1 MKHIFRYLGVTLLLA
16 GIISACSPEK
26 ITHPSEA
33 GIPSATQ
40 IEPVISVDQEIN
52 QVTFALPA
60 GTKGLIPVWLFQD
73 KTGDW
78 TQYSAQNGLK
88 KIFTTAGDYS
98 VRMHLMNSNGMSPD
112 FVQKTFH
119 IDNTIM
125 NFDKYNTMLT
135 GGSQKEWR
143 IDNSVAGH
151 MGCGPSGTSG
161 TEWWSANP
169 DDKKDWGVYDN
180 RMTFVLEGNVY
191 QFDPGAAGT
200 IYVNTGISSEPYGSH
215 NTNDGN
221 DYLYPV
227 EAQTAEW
234 SWEVDGEDLYLILP
248 ANTYWPYYANVDF
261 IANPRF
267 KVESISTKSADLVI
281 DNGEIAWHFTI
292 TSGAAE
298 VKFNGFNYNHEANL
312 WKPVDT
318 EGAHSYSFF
327 YAPGWTQIADPEVSC
342 AGGKYTFSLPSAT
355 SEQWQAQCFII
366 PTTDLPLSAATNY
379 DFSCI
384 LNSSTDIKKVTLKLT
399 DTTNDGNFLFTENV
413 NLTAF
418 EDYVFYLS
426 DLPGI
431 DAAAVKM
438 VFDFGGNPDNTEV
451 SVSNI
456 VLKDHAIDD
465 GTVLP
470 SVPEDPVAG
479 PEEYKYDSEANL
491 WKAADAAH
499 SYSFF
504 YAPSWSQLPDPEVEN
519 NGNEYLLKLPS
530 ATFAQWQAQFHI
542 IPDNPVALE
551 SSKSYDFSVV
561 LNSTTDIRAVT
572 LKLTENGND
581 DNFLFTENVN
591 LTAFE
596 DYIFDLSDLPGID
609 AAAVKMV
616 FDFGGNPDNTEISVS
631 NIVLK
636 DHAIDDGTVLP
647 SVPEDPV
654 AGPEEYKYD
663 SEANLWK
670 AADAAHSYS
679 FFYAPSWSQLPDP
692 EVENNGNEY
701 LLKLPSA
708 TFAQWQAQFHII
720 PDNPV
725 ALESSKSY
733 DFSVVLNSTTDIRA
747 VTLKLTENGNDDNF
761 LFTEN
766 VNLTAFEDYIFD
778 LSDLP
783 GIDAAAVKMVFD
795 FGGNPDNTEV
805 TIKRIV
811 LKDHAIDD
819 GTHKG
824 GASGENPGGGL
835 DTSGTDIWDNAK
847 VSYTWWY
854 SMADWSGTLTPE
866 ISTISNGWKVVIPA
880 GIGGS
885 EWQGQTHFTLDAPA
899 YAAKKYDF
907 CVTLNSSA
915 ACTCTVKLAWEGN
928 DKDHAFF
935 YDGNVALSAYE
946 DFQYIQSGVSP
957 DADYDKLALFIDL
970 GRTPAGAEVEIKDI
984 HLYEH

>member
-312 WKPVDT
+312 WKPVDA

-438 VFDFGGNPDNTEV
+438 VFDFGGNPDNTE
-451 SVSNI
+451 
-456 VLKDHAIDD
+456 
-465 GTVLP
+465 
-470 SVPEDPVAG
+470 
-479 PEEYKYDSEANL
+479 
-491 WKAADAAH
+491 
-499 SYSFF
+499 
-504 YAPSWSQLPDPEVEN
+504 
-519 NGNEYLLKLPS
+519 
-530 ATFAQWQAQFHI
+530 
-542 IPDNPVALE
+542 
-551 SSKSYDFSVV
+551 
-561 LNSTTDIRAVT
+561 
-572 LKLTENGND
+572 
-581 DNFLFTENVN
+581 
-591 LTAFE
+591 
-596 DYIFDLSDLPGID
+596 
-609 AAAVKMV
+609 
-616 FDFGGNPDNTEISVS
+616 ISVS

-679 FFYAPSWSQLPDP
+679 FFYAPSWSQIPDP

-708 TFAQWQAQFHII
+708 TFAQWQAQFFII

-747 VTLKLTENGNDDNF
+747 VTLKLTDVSSDDNF

-899 YAAKKYDF
+899 SAAKKYDF

-928 DKDHAFF
+928 DTDHAFF

>member
-215 NTNDGN
+215 NTNDGK

-312 WKPVDT
+312 WKPVDA

-438 VFDFGGNPDNTEV
+438 VFDFGGNPDNTEI

-470 SVPEDPVAG
+470 SVPEEPVAG

-499 SYSFF
+499 SYSFY
-504 YAPSWSQLPDPEVEN
+504 YAPSWSQLPDPEVVN

-530 ATFAQWQAQFHI
+530 ATFSQWQAQFFI

-591 LTAFE
+591 L
-596 DYIFDLSDLPGID
+596 S
-609 AAAVKMV
+609 
-616 FDFGGNPDNTEISVS
+616 
-631 NIVLK
+631 
-636 DHAIDDGTVLP
+636 
-647 SVPEDPV
+647 
-654 AGPEEYKYD
+654 
-663 SEANLWK
+663 
-670 AADAAHSYS
+670 
-679 FFYAPSWSQLPDP
+679 
-692 EVENNGNEY
+692 
-701 LLKLPSA
+701 
-708 TFAQWQAQFHII
+708 
-720 PDNPV
+720 
-725 ALESSKSY
+725 
-733 DFSVVLNSTTDIRA
+733 
-747 VTLKLTENGNDDNF
+747 
-761 LFTEN
+761 
-766 VNLTAFEDYIFD
+766 AFEDYIFD

-899 YAAKKYDF
+899 SAAKKYDF

>member
-312 WKPVDT
+312 WKPVDA

-399 DTTNDGNFLFTENV
+399 DTANDGNFLFTENV

-470 SVPEDPVAG
+470 SVPEEPVAG

-542 IPDNPVALE
+542 IPD
-551 SSKSYDFSVV
+551 S
-561 LNSTTDIRAVT
+561 
-572 LKLTENGND
+572 
-581 DNFLFTENVN
+581 
-591 LTAFE
+591 
-596 DYIFDLSDLPGID
+596 
-609 AAAVKMV
+609 
-616 FDFGGNPDNTEISVS
+616 
-631 NIVLK
+631 
-636 DHAIDDGTVLP
+636 
-647 SVPEDPV
+647 
-654 AGPEEYKYD
+654 
-663 SEANLWK
+663 
-670 AADAAHSYS
+670 
-679 FFYAPSWSQLPDP
+679 
-692 EVENNGNEY
+692 
-701 LLKLPSA
+701 
-708 TFAQWQAQFHII
+708 
-720 PDNPV
+720 PV

-866 ISTISNGWKVVIPA
+866 ISTISNGWKVVIPE

-885 EWQGQTHFTLDAPA
+885 EWQGQTHFILDAPA
-899 YAAKKYDF
+899 SAAKKYDF

-928 DKDHAFF
+928 DTDHAFF

>member
-312 WKPVDT
+312 WKPVDA

-491 WKAADAAH
+491 WKAADGAH
-499 SYSFF
+499 SCTFF
-504 YAPSWSQLPDPEVEN
+504 YAPSWNQLPDPELAN

-530 ATFAQWQAQFHI
+530 ATFAQWQAQFFI

-572 LKLTENGND
+572 LKLTD
-581 DNFLFTENVN
+581 
-591 LTAFE
+591 
-596 DYIFDLSDLPGID
+596 
-609 AAAVKMV
+609 
-616 FDFGGNPDNTEISVS
+616 VS
-631 NIVLK
+631 
-636 DHAIDDGTVLP
+636 
-647 SVPEDPV
+647 S
-654 AGPEEYKYD
+654 
-663 SEANLWK
+663 
-670 AADAAHSYS
+670 
-679 FFYAPSWSQLPDP
+679 
-692 EVENNGNEY
+692 
-701 LLKLPSA
+701 
-708 TFAQWQAQFHII
+708 
-720 PDNPV
+720 
-725 ALESSKSY
+725 
-733 DFSVVLNSTTDIRA
+733 
-747 VTLKLTENGNDDNF
+747 DDNF

-899 YAAKKYDF
+899 SAAKKYDF

-915 ACTCTVKLAWEGN
+915 ACTCSVKLAWEGN

>member
-215 NTNDGN
+215 NTNDGK

-312 WKPVDT
+312 WKPVDA

-504 YAPSWSQLPDPEVEN
+504 YAPSWSQLPN
-519 NGNEYLLKLPS
+519 
-530 ATFAQWQAQFHI
+530 
-542 IPDNPVALE
+542 
-551 SSKSYDFSVV
+551 
-561 LNSTTDIRAVT
+561 
-572 LKLTENGND
+572 
-581 DNFLFTENVN
+581 
-591 LTAFE
+591 
-596 DYIFDLSDLPGID
+596 
-609 AAAVKMV
+609 
-616 FDFGGNPDNTEISVS
+616 
-631 NIVLK
+631 
-636 DHAIDDGTVLP
+636 
-647 SVPEDPV
+647 
-654 AGPEEYKYD
+654 
-663 SEANLWK
+663 
-670 AADAAHSYS
+670 
-679 FFYAPSWSQLPDP
+679 P

-899 YAAKKYDF
+899 SAAKKYDF

-928 DKDHAFF
+928 DTDHAFF

>member
-215 NTNDGN
+215 NTNDGK

-312 WKPVDT
+312 WKPVDA

-530 ATFAQWQAQFHI
+530 ATFAQWQAQFFI

-591 LTAFE
+591 L
-596 DYIFDLSDLPGID
+596 S
-609 AAAVKMV
+609 
-616 FDFGGNPDNTEISVS
+616 
-631 NIVLK
+631 
-636 DHAIDDGTVLP
+636 
-647 SVPEDPV
+647 
-654 AGPEEYKYD
+654 
-663 SEANLWK
+663 
-670 AADAAHSYS
+670 
-679 FFYAPSWSQLPDP
+679 
-692 EVENNGNEY
+692 
-701 LLKLPSA
+701 
-708 TFAQWQAQFHII
+708 
-720 PDNPV
+720 
-725 ALESSKSY
+725 
-733 DFSVVLNSTTDIRA
+733 
-747 VTLKLTENGNDDNF
+747 
-761 LFTEN
+761 
-766 VNLTAFEDYIFD
+766 AFEDYIFD

-899 YAAKKYDF
+899 SAAKKYDF

>member
-215 NTNDGN
+215 NTNDGK

-312 WKPVDT
+312 WKPVDA

-542 IPDNPVALE
+542 IPD
-551 SSKSYDFSVV
+551 S
-561 LNSTTDIRAVT
+561 
-572 LKLTENGND
+572 
-581 DNFLFTENVN
+581 
-591 LTAFE
+591 
-596 DYIFDLSDLPGID
+596 
-609 AAAVKMV
+609 
-616 FDFGGNPDNTEISVS
+616 
-631 NIVLK
+631 
-636 DHAIDDGTVLP
+636 
-647 SVPEDPV
+647 
-654 AGPEEYKYD
+654 
-663 SEANLWK
+663 
-670 AADAAHSYS
+670 
-679 FFYAPSWSQLPDP
+679 
-692 EVENNGNEY
+692 
-701 LLKLPSA
+701 
-708 TFAQWQAQFHII
+708 
-720 PDNPV
+720 PV

-899 YAAKKYDF
+899 SAAKKYDF

-928 DKDHAFF
+928 DTDHAFF

>member
-312 WKPVDT
+312 WKPVDA

-399 DTTNDGNFLFTENV
+399 DTANDGNFLFTENV

-504 YAPSWSQLPDPEVEN
+504 YAPSWSQLPNPEVEN

-530 ATFAQWQAQFHI
+530 ATFAQWQAQF
-542 IPDNPVALE
+542 
-551 SSKSYDFSVV
+551 F
-561 LNSTTDIRAVT
+561 
-572 LKLTENGND
+572 
-581 DNFLFTENVN
+581 
-591 LTAFE
+591 
-596 DYIFDLSDLPGID
+596 
-609 AAAVKMV
+609 
-616 FDFGGNPDNTEISVS
+616 
-631 NIVLK
+631 
-636 DHAIDDGTVLP
+636 
-647 SVPEDPV
+647 
-654 AGPEEYKYD
+654 
-663 SEANLWK
+663 
-670 AADAAHSYS
+670 
-679 FFYAPSWSQLPDP
+679 
-692 EVENNGNEY
+692 
-701 LLKLPSA
+701 
-708 TFAQWQAQFHII
+708 II

-899 YAAKKYDF
+899 SAAKKYDF

-915 ACTCTVKLAWEGN
+915 ACTCSVKLAWEGN

>member
-215 NTNDGN
+215 NTNDGK

-312 WKPVDT
+312 WKPVDA

-530 ATFAQWQAQFHI
+530 ATFAQWQAQF
-542 IPDNPVALE
+542 
-551 SSKSYDFSVV
+551 F
-561 LNSTTDIRAVT
+561 
-572 LKLTENGND
+572 
-581 DNFLFTENVN
+581 
-591 LTAFE
+591 
-596 DYIFDLSDLPGID
+596 
-609 AAAVKMV
+609 
-616 FDFGGNPDNTEISVS
+616 
-631 NIVLK
+631 
-636 DHAIDDGTVLP
+636 
-647 SVPEDPV
+647 
-654 AGPEEYKYD
+654 
-663 SEANLWK
+663 
-670 AADAAHSYS
+670 
-679 FFYAPSWSQLPDP
+679 
-692 EVENNGNEY
+692 
-701 LLKLPSA
+701 
-708 TFAQWQAQFHII
+708 II

-866 ISTISNGWKVVIPA
+866 ISTISNGWKVVIPE

>member
-215 NTNDGN
+215 NTNDGK

-312 WKPVDT
+312 WKPVDA

-438 VFDFGGNPDNTEV
+438 VFDFGGNPDNTE
-451 SVSNI
+451 
-456 VLKDHAIDD
+456 
-465 GTVLP
+465 
-470 SVPEDPVAG
+470 
-479 PEEYKYDSEANL
+479 
-491 WKAADAAH
+491 
-499 SYSFF
+499 
-504 YAPSWSQLPDPEVEN
+504 
-519 NGNEYLLKLPS
+519 
-530 ATFAQWQAQFHI
+530 
-542 IPDNPVALE
+542 
-551 SSKSYDFSVV
+551 
-561 LNSTTDIRAVT
+561 
-572 LKLTENGND
+572 
-581 DNFLFTENVN
+581 
-591 LTAFE
+591 
-596 DYIFDLSDLPGID
+596 
-609 AAAVKMV
+609 
-616 FDFGGNPDNTEISVS
+616 ISVS

-708 TFAQWQAQFHII
+708 TFAQWQSQFHII

-747 VTLKLTENGNDDNF
+747 VTLKLTDVSSDDNF

-899 YAAKKYDF
+899 SAAKKYDF

-928 DKDHAFF
+928 DTDHAFF

>member
-215 NTNDGN
+215 NTNDGK

-312 WKPVDT
+312 WKPVDA

-342 AGGKYTFSLPSAT
+342 AGGKYTFSLLSAT

-591 LTAFE
+591 L
-596 DYIFDLSDLPGID
+596 S
-609 AAAVKMV
+609 
-616 FDFGGNPDNTEISVS
+616 
-631 NIVLK
+631 
-636 DHAIDDGTVLP
+636 
-647 SVPEDPV
+647 
-654 AGPEEYKYD
+654 
-663 SEANLWK
+663 
-670 AADAAHSYS
+670 
-679 FFYAPSWSQLPDP
+679 
-692 EVENNGNEY
+692 
-701 LLKLPSA
+701 
-708 TFAQWQAQFHII
+708 
-720 PDNPV
+720 
-725 ALESSKSY
+725 
-733 DFSVVLNSTTDIRA
+733 
-747 VTLKLTENGNDDNF
+747 
-761 LFTEN
+761 
-766 VNLTAFEDYIFD
+766 AFEDYIFD

-899 YAAKKYDF
+899 SAAKKYDF

-928 DKDHAFF
+928 DTDHAFF

>member
-312 WKPVDT
+312 WKPVDA

-438 VFDFGGNPDNTEV
+438 VFDFGGNPDNTEI

-470 SVPEDPVAG
+470 SVPEEPVAG

-491 WKAADAAH
+491 WKAADGAH
-499 SYSFF
+499 SCTFF
-504 YAPSWSQLPDPEVEN
+504 YAPSWNQLPDPELAN

-542 IPDNPVALE
+542 IPDSPVALE

-572 LKLTENGND
+572 LKLTD
-581 DNFLFTENVN
+581 
-591 LTAFE
+591 
-596 DYIFDLSDLPGID
+596 
-609 AAAVKMV
+609 
-616 FDFGGNPDNTEISVS
+616 VS
-631 NIVLK
+631 
-636 DHAIDDGTVLP
+636 
-647 SVPEDPV
+647 S
-654 AGPEEYKYD
+654 
-663 SEANLWK
+663 
-670 AADAAHSYS
+670 
-679 FFYAPSWSQLPDP
+679 
-692 EVENNGNEY
+692 
-701 LLKLPSA
+701 
-708 TFAQWQAQFHII
+708 
-720 PDNPV
+720 
-725 ALESSKSY
+725 
-733 DFSVVLNSTTDIRA
+733 
-747 VTLKLTENGNDDNF
+747 DDNF

-899 YAAKKYDF
+899 SAAKKYDF

-915 ACTCTVKLAWEGN
+915 ACTCSVKLAWEGN

>member
-312 WKPVDT
+312 WKPVDA

-438 VFDFGGNPDNTEV
+438 VFDFGGNPDNTE
-451 SVSNI
+451 
-456 VLKDHAIDD
+456 
-465 GTVLP
+465 
-470 SVPEDPVAG
+470 
-479 PEEYKYDSEANL
+479 
-491 WKAADAAH
+491 
-499 SYSFF
+499 
-504 YAPSWSQLPDPEVEN
+504 
-519 NGNEYLLKLPS
+519 
-530 ATFAQWQAQFHI
+530 
-542 IPDNPVALE
+542 
-551 SSKSYDFSVV
+551 
-561 LNSTTDIRAVT
+561 
-572 LKLTENGND
+572 
-581 DNFLFTENVN
+581 
-591 LTAFE
+591 
-596 DYIFDLSDLPGID
+596 
-609 AAAVKMV
+609 
-616 FDFGGNPDNTEISVS
+616 ISVS

-647 SVPEDPV
+647 SVPEDPM

-899 YAAKKYDF
+899 SAAKKYDF

-928 DKDHAFF
+928 DTDHAFF

>member
-312 WKPVDT
+312 WKPVDAD
-318 EGAHSYSFF
+318 GAHSYSFF

-399 DTTNDGNFLFTENV
+399 DTANDGNFLFTENV

-451 SVSNI
+451 
-456 VLKDHAIDD
+456 
-465 GTVLP
+465 
-470 SVPEDPVAG
+470 
-479 PEEYKYDSEANL
+479 
-491 WKAADAAH
+491 
-499 SYSFF
+499 
-504 YAPSWSQLPDPEVEN
+504 
-519 NGNEYLLKLPS
+519 
-530 ATFAQWQAQFHI
+530 
-542 IPDNPVALE
+542 
-551 SSKSYDFSVV
+551 
-561 LNSTTDIRAVT
+561 
-572 LKLTENGND
+572 
-581 DNFLFTENVN
+581 
-591 LTAFE
+591 
-596 DYIFDLSDLPGID
+596 
-609 AAAVKMV
+609 
-616 FDFGGNPDNTEISVS
+616 SVS

-899 YAAKKYDF
+899 SAAKKYDF

-915 ACTCTVKLAWEGN
+915 ACTCSVKLAWEGN

>member
-312 WKPVDT
+312 WKPVDA

-438 VFDFGGNPDNTEV
+438 VFDFGGNPDNTE
-451 SVSNI
+451 
-456 VLKDHAIDD
+456 
-465 GTVLP
+465 
-470 SVPEDPVAG
+470 
-479 PEEYKYDSEANL
+479 
-491 WKAADAAH
+491 
-499 SYSFF
+499 
-504 YAPSWSQLPDPEVEN
+504 
-519 NGNEYLLKLPS
+519 
-530 ATFAQWQAQFHI
+530 
-542 IPDNPVALE
+542 
-551 SSKSYDFSVV
+551 
-561 LNSTTDIRAVT
+561 
-572 LKLTENGND
+572 
-581 DNFLFTENVN
+581 
-591 LTAFE
+591 
-596 DYIFDLSDLPGID
+596 
-609 AAAVKMV
+609 
-616 FDFGGNPDNTEISVS
+616 ISVS

-679 FFYAPSWSQLPDP
+679 FFYAPSWSQLPNP

-708 TFAQWQAQFHII
+708 TFAQWQAQFFII

-733 DFSVVLNSTTDIRA
+733 DFSVVLNATTDIRA

-766 VNLTAFEDYIFD
+766 VNLSAFEDYIFD

-899 YAAKKYDF
+899 SAAKKYDF

-928 DKDHAFF
+928 DTDHAFF

>member
-312 WKPVDT
+312 WKPVDA

-591 LTAFE
+591 LSAFE
-596 DYIFDLSDLPGID
+596 DYIFDLS
-609 AAAVKMV
+609 
-616 FDFGGNPDNTEISVS
+616 N
-631 NIVLK
+631 
-636 DHAIDDGTVLP
+636 
-647 SVPEDPV
+647 
-654 AGPEEYKYD
+654 
-663 SEANLWK
+663 
-670 AADAAHSYS
+670 
-679 FFYAPSWSQLPDP
+679 
-692 EVENNGNEY
+692 
-701 LLKLPSA
+701 
-708 TFAQWQAQFHII
+708 
-720 PDNPV
+720 
-725 ALESSKSY
+725 
-733 DFSVVLNSTTDIRA
+733 
-747 VTLKLTENGNDDNF
+747 
-761 LFTEN
+761 
-766 VNLTAFEDYIFD
+766 
-778 LSDLP
+778 LP

-899 YAAKKYDF
+899 SAAKKYDF

-915 ACTCTVKLAWEGN
+915 ACTCSVKLAWEGN

>member
-312 WKPVDT
+312 WKPVDA

-438 VFDFGGNPDNTEV
+438 VFDFGGNPDNTE
-451 SVSNI
+451 
-456 VLKDHAIDD
+456 
-465 GTVLP
+465 
-470 SVPEDPVAG
+470 
-479 PEEYKYDSEANL
+479 
-491 WKAADAAH
+491 
-499 SYSFF
+499 
-504 YAPSWSQLPDPEVEN
+504 
-519 NGNEYLLKLPS
+519 
-530 ATFAQWQAQFHI
+530 
-542 IPDNPVALE
+542 
-551 SSKSYDFSVV
+551 
-561 LNSTTDIRAVT
+561 
-572 LKLTENGND
+572 
-581 DNFLFTENVN
+581 
-591 LTAFE
+591 
-596 DYIFDLSDLPGID
+596 
-609 AAAVKMV
+609 
-616 FDFGGNPDNTEISVS
+616 ISVS

-679 FFYAPSWSQLPDP
+679 FFYAPSWSQLPNP

-708 TFAQWQAQFHII
+708 TFAQWQAQFFII

-747 VTLKLTENGNDDNF
+747 VTLKLTDVSSDDNF

-899 YAAKKYDF
+899 SAAKKYDF

-928 DKDHAFF
+928 DTDHAFF

>member
-215 NTNDGN
+215 NTNDGK

-312 WKPVDT
+312 WKPVDA

-530 ATFAQWQAQFHI
+530 ATFAQWQAQFFI

-572 LKLTENGND
+572 LKLTDVSSD

-591 LTAFE
+591 L
-596 DYIFDLSDLPGID
+596 S
-609 AAAVKMV
+609 
-616 FDFGGNPDNTEISVS
+616 
-631 NIVLK
+631 
-636 DHAIDDGTVLP
+636 
-647 SVPEDPV
+647 
-654 AGPEEYKYD
+654 
-663 SEANLWK
+663 
-670 AADAAHSYS
+670 
-679 FFYAPSWSQLPDP
+679 
-692 EVENNGNEY
+692 
-701 LLKLPSA
+701 
-708 TFAQWQAQFHII
+708 
-720 PDNPV
+720 
-725 ALESSKSY
+725 
-733 DFSVVLNSTTDIRA
+733 
-747 VTLKLTENGNDDNF
+747 
-761 LFTEN
+761 
-766 VNLTAFEDYIFD
+766 AFEDYIFD

-899 YAAKKYDF
+899 SAAKKYDF

-928 DKDHAFF
+928 DTDHAFF

>member
-215 NTNDGN
+215 NTNDGK

-312 WKPVDT
+312 WKPVDA

-342 AGGKYTFSLPSAT
+342 AGGKYTFSLLSAT

-504 YAPSWSQLPDPEVEN
+504 YAPSWSQLPNPEVEN

-530 ATFAQWQAQFHI
+530 ATFAQWQAQFFI

-572 LKLTENGND
+572 LKLTD
-581 DNFLFTENVN
+581 
-591 LTAFE
+591 
-596 DYIFDLSDLPGID
+596 
-609 AAAVKMV
+609 
-616 FDFGGNPDNTEISVS
+616 VS
-631 NIVLK
+631 
-636 DHAIDDGTVLP
+636 
-647 SVPEDPV
+647 S
-654 AGPEEYKYD
+654 
-663 SEANLWK
+663 
-670 AADAAHSYS
+670 
-679 FFYAPSWSQLPDP
+679 
-692 EVENNGNEY
+692 
-701 LLKLPSA
+701 
-708 TFAQWQAQFHII
+708 
-720 PDNPV
+720 
-725 ALESSKSY
+725 
-733 DFSVVLNSTTDIRA
+733 
-747 VTLKLTENGNDDNF
+747 DDNF

-899 YAAKKYDF
+899 SAAKKYDF

-928 DKDHAFF
+928 DTDHAFF

>member
-169 DDKKDWGVYDN
+169 DDKKDCGVYDN

-215 NTNDGN
+215 NTNDGK

-312 WKPVDT
+312 WKPVDAD
-318 EGAHSYSFF
+318 GAHSYSFF

-366 PTTDLPLSAATNY
+366 PTTDLPLSAATDY

-399 DTTNDGNFLFTENV
+399 DTANDGNFLFTENV

-470 SVPEDPVAG
+470 SVPEEPVAG

-542 IPDNPVALE
+542 IPDSPVALE

-561 LNSTTDIRAVT
+561 LNSTTDI
-572 LKLTENGND
+572 K
-581 DNFLFTENVN
+581 
-591 LTAFE
+591 
-596 DYIFDLSDLPGID
+596 
-609 AAAVKMV
+609 
-616 FDFGGNPDNTEISVS
+616 
-631 NIVLK
+631 
-636 DHAIDDGTVLP
+636 
-647 SVPEDPV
+647 
-654 AGPEEYKYD
+654 
-663 SEANLWK
+663 
-670 AADAAHSYS
+670 
-679 FFYAPSWSQLPDP
+679 
-692 EVENNGNEY
+692 
-701 LLKLPSA
+701 
-708 TFAQWQAQFHII
+708 
-720 PDNPV
+720 
-725 ALESSKSY
+725 
-733 DFSVVLNSTTDIRA
+733 A

-899 YAAKKYDF
+899 SAAKKYDF

-915 ACTCTVKLAWEGN
+915 ACTCSVKLAWEGN

>member
-215 NTNDGN
+215 NTNDGK

-312 WKPVDT
+312 WKPVDA

-499 SYSFF
+499 SCTFF
-504 YAPSWSQLPDPEVEN
+504 YAPSWSQISDPEVEN

-530 ATFAQWQAQFHI
+530 ATFAQWQAQF
-542 IPDNPVALE
+542 
-551 SSKSYDFSVV
+551 F
-561 LNSTTDIRAVT
+561 
-572 LKLTENGND
+572 
-581 DNFLFTENVN
+581 
-591 LTAFE
+591 
-596 DYIFDLSDLPGID
+596 
-609 AAAVKMV
+609 
-616 FDFGGNPDNTEISVS
+616 
-631 NIVLK
+631 
-636 DHAIDDGTVLP
+636 
-647 SVPEDPV
+647 
-654 AGPEEYKYD
+654 
-663 SEANLWK
+663 
-670 AADAAHSYS
+670 
-679 FFYAPSWSQLPDP
+679 
-692 EVENNGNEY
+692 
-701 LLKLPSA
+701 
-708 TFAQWQAQFHII
+708 II

-899 YAAKKYDF
+899 SAAKKYDF

-928 DKDHAFF
+928 DTDHAFF

>member
-312 WKPVDT
+312 WKPVDA

-431 DAAAVKM
+431 NAAAVKM

-530 ATFAQWQAQFHI
+530 ATFAQWQAQFFI

-572 LKLTENGND
+572 LKLTD
-581 DNFLFTENVN
+581 
-591 LTAFE
+591 
-596 DYIFDLSDLPGID
+596 
-609 AAAVKMV
+609 
-616 FDFGGNPDNTEISVS
+616 VS
-631 NIVLK
+631 
-636 DHAIDDGTVLP
+636 
-647 SVPEDPV
+647 S
-654 AGPEEYKYD
+654 
-663 SEANLWK
+663 
-670 AADAAHSYS
+670 
-679 FFYAPSWSQLPDP
+679 
-692 EVENNGNEY
+692 
-701 LLKLPSA
+701 
-708 TFAQWQAQFHII
+708 
-720 PDNPV
+720 
-725 ALESSKSY
+725 
-733 DFSVVLNSTTDIRA
+733 
-747 VTLKLTENGNDDNF
+747 DDNF

-854 SMADWSGTLTPE
+854 SMADWSGTLNPE
-866 ISTISNGWKVVIPA
+866 ISAISNGWKVVIPE

-899 YAAKKYDF
+899 SAAKKYDF
-907 CVTLNSSA
+907 CVTLNSSE

-928 DKDHAFF
+928 DTDHAFF

>member
-215 NTNDGN
+215 NTNDGK

-312 WKPVDT
+312 WKPVDA

-399 DTTNDGNFLFTENV
+399 DTANDGNFLFTENV

-470 SVPEDPVAG
+470 SVPEEPVAG

-491 WKAADAAH
+491 WKAADGAH
-499 SYSFF
+499 SCTFF
-504 YAPSWSQLPDPEVEN
+504 YAPSWNQLPDPELAN

-530 ATFAQWQAQFHI
+530 ATFAQWQAQFFI

-591 LTAFE
+591 L
-596 DYIFDLSDLPGID
+596 S
-609 AAAVKMV
+609 
-616 FDFGGNPDNTEISVS
+616 
-631 NIVLK
+631 
-636 DHAIDDGTVLP
+636 
-647 SVPEDPV
+647 
-654 AGPEEYKYD
+654 
-663 SEANLWK
+663 
-670 AADAAHSYS
+670 
-679 FFYAPSWSQLPDP
+679 
-692 EVENNGNEY
+692 
-701 LLKLPSA
+701 
-708 TFAQWQAQFHII
+708 
-720 PDNPV
+720 
-725 ALESSKSY
+725 
-733 DFSVVLNSTTDIRA
+733 
-747 VTLKLTENGNDDNF
+747 
-761 LFTEN
+761 
-766 VNLTAFEDYIFD
+766 AFEDYIFD

-899 YAAKKYDF
+899 SAAKKYDF

-915 ACTCTVKLAWEGN
+915 ACTCSVKLAWEGN

>member
-312 WKPVDT
+312 WKPVDA

-399 DTTNDGNFLFTENV
+399 DTANDGNFLFTENV

-530 ATFAQWQAQFHI
+530 ATFAQWQAQFFI

-561 LNSTTDIRAVT
+561 LNSTTDI
-572 LKLTENGND
+572 K
-581 DNFLFTENVN
+581 
-591 LTAFE
+591 
-596 DYIFDLSDLPGID
+596 
-609 AAAVKMV
+609 
-616 FDFGGNPDNTEISVS
+616 
-631 NIVLK
+631 
-636 DHAIDDGTVLP
+636 
-647 SVPEDPV
+647 
-654 AGPEEYKYD
+654 
-663 SEANLWK
+663 
-670 AADAAHSYS
+670 
-679 FFYAPSWSQLPDP
+679 
-692 EVENNGNEY
+692 
-701 LLKLPSA
+701 
-708 TFAQWQAQFHII
+708 
-720 PDNPV
+720 
-725 ALESSKSY
+725 
-733 DFSVVLNSTTDIRA
+733 A

-899 YAAKKYDF
+899 SAAKKYDF

-915 ACTCTVKLAWEGN
+915 ACTCSVKLAWEGN

>member
-312 WKPVDT
+312 WKPVDA

-418 EDYVFYLS
+418 EDYVFY
-426 DLPGI
+426 
-431 DAAAVKM
+431 
-438 VFDFGGNPDNTEV
+438 
-451 SVSNI
+451 
-456 VLKDHAIDD
+456 
-465 GTVLP
+465 
-470 SVPEDPVAG
+470 
-479 PEEYKYDSEANL
+479 
-491 WKAADAAH
+491 
-499 SYSFF
+499 
-504 YAPSWSQLPDPEVEN
+504 
-519 NGNEYLLKLPS
+519 
-530 ATFAQWQAQFHI
+530 
-542 IPDNPVALE
+542 
-551 SSKSYDFSVV
+551 
-561 LNSTTDIRAVT
+561 
-572 LKLTENGND
+572 
-581 DNFLFTENVN
+581 
-591 LTAFE
+591 
-596 DYIFDLSDLPGID
+596 LSDLPGID

-899 YAAKKYDF
+899 SAAKKYDF

-915 ACTCTVKLAWEGN
+915 ACTCSVKLAWEGN

>member
-215 NTNDGN
+215 NTNDGK

-312 WKPVDT
+312 WKPVDA

-572 LKLTENGND
+572 LKLTD
-581 DNFLFTENVN
+581 
-591 LTAFE
+591 
-596 DYIFDLSDLPGID
+596 
-609 AAAVKMV
+609 
-616 FDFGGNPDNTEISVS
+616 VS
-631 NIVLK
+631 
-636 DHAIDDGTVLP
+636 
-647 SVPEDPV
+647 S
-654 AGPEEYKYD
+654 
-663 SEANLWK
+663 
-670 AADAAHSYS
+670 
-679 FFYAPSWSQLPDP
+679 
-692 EVENNGNEY
+692 
-701 LLKLPSA
+701 
-708 TFAQWQAQFHII
+708 
-720 PDNPV
+720 
-725 ALESSKSY
+725 
-733 DFSVVLNSTTDIRA
+733 
-747 VTLKLTENGNDDNF
+747 DDNF

-899 YAAKKYDF
+899 SAAKKYDF

-928 DKDHAFF
+928 DTDHAFF

>member
-312 WKPVDT
+312 WKPVDA

-366 PTTDLPLSAATNY
+366 PTADLPLSAATNY

-470 SVPEDPVAG
+470 SVPEDPMAG

-504 YAPSWSQLPDPEVEN
+504 YAPSWSQLPNPEVEN

-542 IPDNPVALE
+542 IPDSPVALE

-561 LNSTTDIRAVT
+561 LNSTTDI
-572 LKLTENGND
+572 K
-581 DNFLFTENVN
+581 
-591 LTAFE
+591 
-596 DYIFDLSDLPGID
+596 
-609 AAAVKMV
+609 
-616 FDFGGNPDNTEISVS
+616 
-631 NIVLK
+631 
-636 DHAIDDGTVLP
+636 
-647 SVPEDPV
+647 
-654 AGPEEYKYD
+654 
-663 SEANLWK
+663 
-670 AADAAHSYS
+670 
-679 FFYAPSWSQLPDP
+679 
-692 EVENNGNEY
+692 
-701 LLKLPSA
+701 
-708 TFAQWQAQFHII
+708 
-720 PDNPV
+720 
-725 ALESSKSY
+725 
-733 DFSVVLNSTTDIRA
+733 A

-899 YAAKKYDF
+899 SAAKKYDF

-928 DKDHAFF
+928 DTDHAFF

>member
-215 NTNDGN
+215 NTNDGK

-312 WKPVDT
+312 WKPVDA

-542 IPDNPVALE
+542 IPDSPVALE

-561 LNSTTDIRAVT
+561 LNSTTDI
-572 LKLTENGND
+572 K
-581 DNFLFTENVN
+581 
-591 LTAFE
+591 
-596 DYIFDLSDLPGID
+596 
-609 AAAVKMV
+609 
-616 FDFGGNPDNTEISVS
+616 
-631 NIVLK
+631 
-636 DHAIDDGTVLP
+636 
-647 SVPEDPV
+647 
-654 AGPEEYKYD
+654 
-663 SEANLWK
+663 
-670 AADAAHSYS
+670 
-679 FFYAPSWSQLPDP
+679 
-692 EVENNGNEY
+692 
-701 LLKLPSA
+701 
-708 TFAQWQAQFHII
+708 
-720 PDNPV
+720 
-725 ALESSKSY
+725 
-733 DFSVVLNSTTDIRA
+733 A

-899 YAAKKYDF
+899 SAAKKYDF
-907 CVTLNSSA
+907 CVTLNSSE

-928 DKDHAFF
+928 DTDHAFF

>member
-180 RMTFVLEGNVY
+180 RMTFMLEGNVY

-312 WKPVDT
+312 WKPVDA

-504 YAPSWSQLPDPEVEN
+504 YAPSWSQ
-519 NGNEYLLKLPS
+519 
-530 ATFAQWQAQFHI
+530 I
-542 IPDNPVALE
+542 
-551 SSKSYDFSVV
+551 
-561 LNSTTDIRAVT
+561 
-572 LKLTENGND
+572 
-581 DNFLFTENVN
+581 
-591 LTAFE
+591 
-596 DYIFDLSDLPGID
+596 
-609 AAAVKMV
+609 
-616 FDFGGNPDNTEISVS
+616 
-631 NIVLK
+631 
-636 DHAIDDGTVLP
+636 
-647 SVPEDPV
+647 
-654 AGPEEYKYD
+654 
-663 SEANLWK
+663 
-670 AADAAHSYS
+670 
-679 FFYAPSWSQLPDP
+679 PDP

-899 YAAKKYDF
+899 SAAKKYDF

-928 DKDHAFF
+928 DTDHAFF

>member
-312 WKPVDT
+312 WKPVDA

-470 SVPEDPVAG
+470 SVPEEPVAG

-491 WKAADAAH
+491 WKAADGAH
-499 SYSFF
+499 SCTFF
-504 YAPSWSQLPDPEVEN
+504 YAPSWNQLPDPELAN

-591 LTAFE
+591 L
-596 DYIFDLSDLPGID
+596 S
-609 AAAVKMV
+609 
-616 FDFGGNPDNTEISVS
+616 
-631 NIVLK
+631 
-636 DHAIDDGTVLP
+636 
-647 SVPEDPV
+647 
-654 AGPEEYKYD
+654 
-663 SEANLWK
+663 
-670 AADAAHSYS
+670 
-679 FFYAPSWSQLPDP
+679 
-692 EVENNGNEY
+692 
-701 LLKLPSA
+701 
-708 TFAQWQAQFHII
+708 
-720 PDNPV
+720 
-725 ALESSKSY
+725 
-733 DFSVVLNSTTDIRA
+733 
-747 VTLKLTENGNDDNF
+747 
-761 LFTEN
+761 
-766 VNLTAFEDYIFD
+766 AFEDYIFD

-899 YAAKKYDF
+899 SAAKKYDF

-915 ACTCTVKLAWEGN
+915 ACTCSVKLAWEGN

>member
-312 WKPVDT
+312 WKPVDA

-355 SEQWQAQCFII
+355 SDQWQAQCFII

-399 DTTNDGNFLFTENV
+399 DTANDGNFLFTENV

-418 EDYVFYLS
+418 EDYVFY
-426 DLPGI
+426 
-431 DAAAVKM
+431 
-438 VFDFGGNPDNTEV
+438 
-451 SVSNI
+451 
-456 VLKDHAIDD
+456 
-465 GTVLP
+465 
-470 SVPEDPVAG
+470 
-479 PEEYKYDSEANL
+479 
-491 WKAADAAH
+491 
-499 SYSFF
+499 
-504 YAPSWSQLPDPEVEN
+504 
-519 NGNEYLLKLPS
+519 
-530 ATFAQWQAQFHI
+530 
-542 IPDNPVALE
+542 
-551 SSKSYDFSVV
+551 
-561 LNSTTDIRAVT
+561 
-572 LKLTENGND
+572 
-581 DNFLFTENVN
+581 
-591 LTAFE
+591 
-596 DYIFDLSDLPGID
+596 
-609 AAAVKMV
+609 
-616 FDFGGNPDNTEISVS
+616 
-631 NIVLK
+631 
-636 DHAIDDGTVLP
+636 
-647 SVPEDPV
+647 
-654 AGPEEYKYD
+654 
-663 SEANLWK
+663 
-670 AADAAHSYS
+670 
-679 FFYAPSWSQLPDP
+679 
-692 EVENNGNEY
+692 
-701 LLKLPSA
+701 
-708 TFAQWQAQFHII
+708 
-720 PDNPV
+720 
-725 ALESSKSY
+725 
-733 DFSVVLNSTTDIRA
+733 
-747 VTLKLTENGNDDNF
+747 
-761 LFTEN
+761 
-766 VNLTAFEDYIFD
+766 

-899 YAAKKYDF
+899 SAAKKYDF

>member
-312 WKPVDT
+312 WKPVDA

-572 LKLTENGND
+572 LKLTDVSSD

-591 LTAFE
+591 L
-596 DYIFDLSDLPGID
+596 S
-609 AAAVKMV
+609 
-616 FDFGGNPDNTEISVS
+616 
-631 NIVLK
+631 
-636 DHAIDDGTVLP
+636 
-647 SVPEDPV
+647 
-654 AGPEEYKYD
+654 
-663 SEANLWK
+663 
-670 AADAAHSYS
+670 
-679 FFYAPSWSQLPDP
+679 
-692 EVENNGNEY
+692 
-701 LLKLPSA
+701 
-708 TFAQWQAQFHII
+708 
-720 PDNPV
+720 
-725 ALESSKSY
+725 
-733 DFSVVLNSTTDIRA
+733 
-747 VTLKLTENGNDDNF
+747 
-761 LFTEN
+761 
-766 VNLTAFEDYIFD
+766 AFEDYIFD

-899 YAAKKYDF
+899 SAAKKYDF

-915 ACTCTVKLAWEGN
+915 ACTCSVKLAWEGN

>member
-312 WKPVDT
+312 WKPVDA

-470 SVPEDPVAG
+470 SVPE
-479 PEEYKYDSEANL
+479 E
-491 WKAADAAH
+491 
-499 SYSFF
+499 
-504 YAPSWSQLPDPEVEN
+504 
-519 NGNEYLLKLPS
+519 
-530 ATFAQWQAQFHI
+530 
-542 IPDNPVALE
+542 
-551 SSKSYDFSVV
+551 
-561 LNSTTDIRAVT
+561 
-572 LKLTENGND
+572 
-581 DNFLFTENVN
+581 
-591 LTAFE
+591 
-596 DYIFDLSDLPGID
+596 
-609 AAAVKMV
+609 
-616 FDFGGNPDNTEISVS
+616 
-631 NIVLK
+631 
-636 DHAIDDGTVLP
+636 
-647 SVPEDPV
+647 PV

-899 YAAKKYDF
+899 SAAKKYDF

-915 ACTCTVKLAWEGN
+915 ACTCSVKLAWEGN

>member
-312 WKPVDT
+312 WKPVDA

-504 YAPSWSQLPDPEVEN
+504 YAPSWSQLPNPEVEN

-530 ATFAQWQAQFHI
+530 ATFAQWQAQFFI

-572 LKLTENGND
+572 LKLTD
-581 DNFLFTENVN
+581 
-591 LTAFE
+591 
-596 DYIFDLSDLPGID
+596 
-609 AAAVKMV
+609 
-616 FDFGGNPDNTEISVS
+616 VS
-631 NIVLK
+631 
-636 DHAIDDGTVLP
+636 
-647 SVPEDPV
+647 S
-654 AGPEEYKYD
+654 
-663 SEANLWK
+663 
-670 AADAAHSYS
+670 
-679 FFYAPSWSQLPDP
+679 
-692 EVENNGNEY
+692 
-701 LLKLPSA
+701 
-708 TFAQWQAQFHII
+708 
-720 PDNPV
+720 
-725 ALESSKSY
+725 
-733 DFSVVLNSTTDIRA
+733 
-747 VTLKLTENGNDDNF
+747 DDNF

-899 YAAKKYDF
+899 SAAKKYDF

-928 DKDHAFF
+928 DTDHAFF

>member
-215 NTNDGN
+215 NTNDGK

-312 WKPVDT
+312 WKPVDA

-470 SVPEDPVAG
+470 SVPEEPVAG

-591 LTAFE
+591 L
-596 DYIFDLSDLPGID
+596 S
-609 AAAVKMV
+609 
-616 FDFGGNPDNTEISVS
+616 
-631 NIVLK
+631 
-636 DHAIDDGTVLP
+636 
-647 SVPEDPV
+647 
-654 AGPEEYKYD
+654 
-663 SEANLWK
+663 
-670 AADAAHSYS
+670 
-679 FFYAPSWSQLPDP
+679 
-692 EVENNGNEY
+692 
-701 LLKLPSA
+701 
-708 TFAQWQAQFHII
+708 
-720 PDNPV
+720 
-725 ALESSKSY
+725 
-733 DFSVVLNSTTDIRA
+733 
-747 VTLKLTENGNDDNF
+747 
-761 LFTEN
+761 
-766 VNLTAFEDYIFD
+766 AFEDYIFD

-899 YAAKKYDF
+899 SAAKKYDF

>member
-215 NTNDGN
+215 NTNDGK

-312 WKPVDT
+312 WKPVDA

-470 SVPEDPVAG
+470 SVPE
-479 PEEYKYDSEANL
+479 E
-491 WKAADAAH
+491 
-499 SYSFF
+499 
-504 YAPSWSQLPDPEVEN
+504 
-519 NGNEYLLKLPS
+519 
-530 ATFAQWQAQFHI
+530 
-542 IPDNPVALE
+542 
-551 SSKSYDFSVV
+551 
-561 LNSTTDIRAVT
+561 
-572 LKLTENGND
+572 
-581 DNFLFTENVN
+581 
-591 LTAFE
+591 
-596 DYIFDLSDLPGID
+596 
-609 AAAVKMV
+609 
-616 FDFGGNPDNTEISVS
+616 
-631 NIVLK
+631 
-636 DHAIDDGTVLP
+636 
-647 SVPEDPV
+647 PV

-899 YAAKKYDF
+899 SAAKKYDF

>member
-215 NTNDGN
+215 NTNDGK

-312 WKPVDT
+312 WKPVDAD
-318 EGAHSYSFF
+318 GAHSYSFF

-366 PTTDLPLSAATNY
+366 PTTDLPLSAATSY

-504 YAPSWSQLPDPEVEN
+504 YAPSWSQIPDPEVEN

-530 ATFAQWQAQFHI
+530 ATFAQWQAQFFI

-572 LKLTENGND
+572 LKLTD
-581 DNFLFTENVN
+581 
-591 LTAFE
+591 
-596 DYIFDLSDLPGID
+596 
-609 AAAVKMV
+609 
-616 FDFGGNPDNTEISVS
+616 VS
-631 NIVLK
+631 
-636 DHAIDDGTVLP
+636 
-647 SVPEDPV
+647 S
-654 AGPEEYKYD
+654 
-663 SEANLWK
+663 
-670 AADAAHSYS
+670 
-679 FFYAPSWSQLPDP
+679 
-692 EVENNGNEY
+692 
-701 LLKLPSA
+701 
-708 TFAQWQAQFHII
+708 
-720 PDNPV
+720 
-725 ALESSKSY
+725 
-733 DFSVVLNSTTDIRA
+733 
-747 VTLKLTENGNDDNF
+747 DDNF

-899 YAAKKYDF
+899 SAAKKYDF

-928 DKDHAFF
+928 DTDHAFF

>member
-312 WKPVDT
+312 WKPVDA

-399 DTTNDGNFLFTENV
+399 DTANDGNFLFTENV

-470 SVPEDPVAG
+470 SVPEEPVAG

-491 WKAADAAH
+491 WKAADGAH
-499 SYSFF
+499 SCTFF
-504 YAPSWSQLPDPEVEN
+504 YAPSWNQLPDPELAN

-542 IPDNPVALE
+542 IPD
-551 SSKSYDFSVV
+551 S
-561 LNSTTDIRAVT
+561 
-572 LKLTENGND
+572 
-581 DNFLFTENVN
+581 
-591 LTAFE
+591 
-596 DYIFDLSDLPGID
+596 
-609 AAAVKMV
+609 
-616 FDFGGNPDNTEISVS
+616 
-631 NIVLK
+631 
-636 DHAIDDGTVLP
+636 
-647 SVPEDPV
+647 
-654 AGPEEYKYD
+654 
-663 SEANLWK
+663 
-670 AADAAHSYS
+670 
-679 FFYAPSWSQLPDP
+679 
-692 EVENNGNEY
+692 
-701 LLKLPSA
+701 
-708 TFAQWQAQFHII
+708 
-720 PDNPV
+720 PV

-824 GASGENPGGGL
+824 AASGENPGGGL

-899 YAAKKYDF
+899 SAAKKYDF

-915 ACTCTVKLAWEGN
+915 ACTCSVKLAWEGN

>member
-504 YAPSWSQLPDPEVEN
+504 YAPSWSQIPNPEVEN

-542 IPDNPVALE
+542 IPDSPVALE

-572 LKLTENGND
+572 LKLTD
-581 DNFLFTENVN
+581 
-591 LTAFE
+591 
-596 DYIFDLSDLPGID
+596 
-609 AAAVKMV
+609 
-616 FDFGGNPDNTEISVS
+616 VS
-631 NIVLK
+631 
-636 DHAIDDGTVLP
+636 
-647 SVPEDPV
+647 S
-654 AGPEEYKYD
+654 
-663 SEANLWK
+663 
-670 AADAAHSYS
+670 
-679 FFYAPSWSQLPDP
+679 
-692 EVENNGNEY
+692 
-701 LLKLPSA
+701 
-708 TFAQWQAQFHII
+708 
-720 PDNPV
+720 
-725 ALESSKSY
+725 
-733 DFSVVLNSTTDIRA
+733 
-747 VTLKLTENGNDDNF
+747 DDNF

-899 YAAKKYDF
+899 SAAKKYDF

-928 DKDHAFF
+928 DTDHAFF

>member
-215 NTNDGN
+215 NTNDGK

-312 WKPVDT
+312 WKPVDA

-470 SVPEDPVAG
+470 SVPEEPVAG

-542 IPDNPVALE
+542 IPDSPVALE

-561 LNSTTDIRAVT
+561 LNSTTDI
-572 LKLTENGND
+572 K
-581 DNFLFTENVN
+581 
-591 LTAFE
+591 
-596 DYIFDLSDLPGID
+596 
-609 AAAVKMV
+609 
-616 FDFGGNPDNTEISVS
+616 
-631 NIVLK
+631 
-636 DHAIDDGTVLP
+636 
-647 SVPEDPV
+647 
-654 AGPEEYKYD
+654 
-663 SEANLWK
+663 
-670 AADAAHSYS
+670 
-679 FFYAPSWSQLPDP
+679 
-692 EVENNGNEY
+692 
-701 LLKLPSA
+701 
-708 TFAQWQAQFHII
+708 
-720 PDNPV
+720 
-725 ALESSKSY
+725 
-733 DFSVVLNSTTDIRA
+733 A

-899 YAAKKYDF
+899 SAAKKYDF

-928 DKDHAFF
+928 DTDHAFF